1 MRPIKKGIHFFL
13 LLLVVLA
20 SQHEVLAQQRKRYKK
35 QKTVFTE
42 NMPKYD
48 RRLFHFGINLGL
60 AMRGAAVRPIGD
72 LRQLLPDTIYAVNQ
86 AWQPGFT
93 MGIESNLRLGEMW
106 DLRFTP
112 TLTLAGRTLLFDRP
126 KGVVEEYNLSST
138 FVEFPLYIK
147 FKSVRV
153 KNFRAYLIGGAKYSY
168 DISHKIGAKD
178 AGKYPVKTKPH
189 DVTADIG
196 FGFDFYLPFF
206 KLSTQ
211 MKTSFGLLNLKY
223 EEDNPYNRA
232 IRSIESRTIYITFVF
247 E

>member
-1 MRPIKKGIHFFL
+1 MRRTKHFIHIF
-13 LLLVVLA
+13 LLLVVVVA
-20 SQHEVLAQQRKRYKK
+20 SQSDVFAQRTRYKK
-35 QKTVFTE
+35 QKFVFTE

-48 RRLFHFGINLGL
+48 RRMFHFGINLGI
-60 AMRGAAVRPIGD
+60 AMSGAAVRPIGD

-93 MGIESNLRLGEMW
+93 MGIESNLRLAEMW

-112 TLTLAGRTLLFDRP
+112 TLTLAGRSFLFDRP
-126 KGVVEEYNLSST
+126 NGVVERYDLTST

-153 KNFRAYLIGGAKYSY
+153 KNFRAYLIGGAKYSF
-168 DISHKIGAKD
+168 DISNKVGAKD
-178 AGKYPVKTKPH
+178 AAKYPVKTKPH
-189 DVTADIG
+189 DITADIG

-223 EEDNPYNRA
+223 EEDNPHNRA
-232 IRSIESRTIYITFVF
+232 IRSIESRTIYITFIF